1 MEIINSR
8 TCLVGEKNDTQI
20 LRDVCREE
28 EGKLKL
34 RKGKQGCVGQL
45 YISAS
50 TPVRVPSLSSS
61 SKKFRT
67 CPLKLNV
74 SLRDEQLVINLRLP
88 VAKCIFKTRVPDVW
102 ADILTYTSIRH
113 SIFALWKSPV
123 TLVIFVLIYFQ
134 ISISVSPWLFWFHF
148 ALFLSLGL
156 FIMYEKKYKFLIWI
170 TTDWILW
177 CLLCIR
183 VLNWIRDRDVGEE
196 AVLSVLCDE
205 VLKYTDCSL

>member
-1 MEIINSR
+1 M
-8 TCLVGEKNDTQI
+8 
-20 LRDVCREE
+20 
-28 EGKLKL
+28 
-34 RKGKQGCVGQL
+34 GQL

-113 SIFALWKSPV
+113 SIFTLWKSPV

-134 ISISVSPWLFWFHF
+134 ISISVSPWLFLVSFC
-148 ALFLSLGL
+148 SI
-156 FIMYEKKYKFLIWI
+156 FISWI
-170 TTDWILW
+170 IYNVWKRVEVPYLNHYWLNTVV
-177 CLLCIR
+177 LLCIW
-183 VLNWIRDRDVGEE
+183 VLNWIRDRDVGKEV
-196 AVLSVLCDE
+196 VLFVLCEE